1 MGLLTVTIS
10 LTVFLFVA
18 SLVALGYLVW
28 VGQFAEKLTIKKRLL
43 YISAGGSHGKE
54 RLEKYK
60 KSILKNATP
69 LEKFAFSLPR
79 INFLDRKIIKSRI
92 AINATTFVVL
102 SLFLACT
109 GTLLGLWLLPQKA
122 ASVVVGLLFLLIP
135 YLILTLSE
143 KRSDA
148 RFSEQLPAAL
158 ELMARALRS
167 GHALSSAM
175 EMVSEELEEPIR
187 GEFRAAVDEMKLGL
201 TVNEALNNM
210 CSRVPSMDLKFF
222 AVSVIIQRETGGN
235 IAEILDR
242 IGILIRERV
251 QFKRQVDTL
260 TAEGRLSGVILI
272 SLPAFM
278 FIYIYI
284 VNNDYISLLWID
296 QIGIYMLYAC
306 GIMQVAGFYL
316 INRIVKIDI

>member
-1 MGLLTVTIS
+1 MGLLTLTIS

-28 VGQFAEKLTIKKRLL
+28 AGQFSEKLTIKKRLL
-43 YISAGGSHGKE
+43 YISAGGSHGRE
-54 RLEKYK
+54 RLESYK

-79 INFLDRKIIKSRI
+79 LNFLDRKIIKARFP
-92 AINATTFVVL
+92 INATTFVVL
-102 SLFLACT
+102 SLFLACA
-109 GTLLGLWLLPQKA
+109 GTLLGLWFLPQKA
-122 ASVVVGLLFLLIP
+122 VAIVVGLLFLLIP

-143 KRSDA
+143 KRSDV

-175 EMVSEELEEPIR
+175 EMVAEELEEPIK
-187 GEFRAAVDEMKLGL
+187 GEFRATVDEMKLGL
-201 TVNEALNNM
+201 TLNDALNNM
-210 CSRVPSMDLKFF
+210 CRRVTSMDLKFF
-222 AVSVIIQRETGGN
+222 AVSVVIQRETGGN

-242 IGILIRERV
+242 IGNLIRERV
-251 QFKRQVDTL
+251 QFKKQVDTL

-272 SLPAFM
+272 SLPALM
-278 FIYIYI
+278 FVYIYI
-284 VNNDYISLLWID
+284 VNNEYVSLLWTD
-296 QIGIYMLYAC
+296 QIGIYMLYVC
-306 GIMQVAGFYL
+306 GFMQIAGFYL